1 MLLFDCSFITEN
13 VKKRFRFYGE
23 VEIEAEENSLDF
35 SDLTIFEVVNEVEKP
50 FQITAT
56 TWVGTTLNE
65 EDALADV
72 ISCWTRC
79 EAGFEVFSVAEKI
92 QLFCDKY
99 RFITLVVG
107 KRNIPYKIVY
117 GTFLEEYDLELVTDK
132 YTYYVRGCDQL
143 LMLHTDTGEVIS
155 DNYFAECGLTDSL
168 SAVETGEDE
177 KLLYVREGVF
187 EE

>member
-1 MLLFDCSFITEN
+1 MLLFDCSFITKNEER
-13 VKKRFRFYGE
+13 RFRFYGE
-23 VEIEAEENSLDF
+23 VEVKAEENSLDF

-56 TWVGTTLNE
+56 TWVGTALNA

-72 ISCWTRC
+72 ISRWTRF

-92 QLFCDKY
+92 HLFCDKY
-99 RFITLVVG
+99 RFITLVAG
-107 KRNIPYKIVY
+107 ERNIPYKILY
-117 GTFLEEYDLELVTDK
+117 GTFLEEYDLGLVTDK

-143 LMLHTDTGEVIS
+143 LMLHTDTGEIVS
-155 DNYFAECGLTDSL
+155 DNYFAECGLVDSI
-168 SAVETGEDE
+168 SAVETEKE
-177 KLLYVREGVF
+177 KLLYAGEGVL